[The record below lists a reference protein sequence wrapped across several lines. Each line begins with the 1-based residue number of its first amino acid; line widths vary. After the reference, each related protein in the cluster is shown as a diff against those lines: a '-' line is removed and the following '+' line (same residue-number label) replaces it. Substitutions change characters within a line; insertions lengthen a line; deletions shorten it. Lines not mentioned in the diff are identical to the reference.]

1 MPRVREQS
9 SAADQVERSLTAS
22 AMQLIA
28 VYTIVANQEE
38 ARRIAKA
45 LVKRK
50 LAACAQIT
58 AIESFYSWKGTV
70 QHEPEWR
77 VLFKTTTA
85 QYAAVEAAVRDLH
98 TYELPA
104 IHAVAIENIFTPYA
118 AWVEEGSSGE

>member
-1 MPRVREQS
+1 
-9 SAADQVERSLTAS
+9 
-22 AMQLIA
+22 MQLIA
-28 VYTIVANQEE
+28 VYTTVATQED

-45 LVKRK
+45 LVERT

-77 VLFKTTTA
+77 ILFKTTAA
-85 QYAAVEAAVRDLH
+85 QYAAVEAAVSELH

-104 IHAVAIENIFTPYA
+104 IHAVAIGNIFAPYA